1 MLEKSPEA
9 FKTISEAAEEL
20 GVEQHVLRFWETKF
34 TQIKPLKRR
43 GGRRYYRPEDME
55 VLHRIRHLLYK
66 QGFTIKGA
74 KQALNAKAPAAETAA
89 AVVEAHAMAQE
100 AAPKPR
106 KPAVPTAKPA
116 PEGQFDL
123 LSPAAAAPAAEAGL
137 GAQTRR
143 TLENVLEMLQAA
155 RKDLQSVT

>member
-34 TQIKPLKRR
+34 PQIKPLKRR

-55 VLHRIRHLLYK
+55 VLHRIRHLLYQ

-74 KQALNAKAPAAETAA
+74 KKAMQAKTPAEETAI
-89 AVVEAHAMAQE
+89 AVAEAKE
-100 AAPKPR
+100 AAQSTKAASKPV
-106 KPAVPTAKPA
+106 KPA
-116 PEGQFDL
+116 Q
-123 LSPAAAAPAAEAGL
+123 SPAAGQLDLLAGAAPAHTGIGPSE
-137 GAQTRR
+137 RK
-143 TLENVLEMLQAA
+143 TLEKILSALQSA
-155 RKDLQSVT
+155 RKGLQSAA

>member
-1 MLEKSPEA
+1 MADKSPEA

-55 VLHRIRHLLYK
+55 VLHRIQDLLHQ

-74 KQALNAKAPAAETAA
+74 KKLLNTRSVSPAE
-89 AVVEAHAMAQE
+89 E
-100 AAPKPR
+100 
-106 KPAVPTAKPA
+106 
-116 PEGQFDL
+116 
-123 LSPAAAAPAAEAGL
+123 PAAAQPTGKRKAKSDTAQLDLLGESTPAGL
-137 GAQTRR
+137 SPKQR
-143 TLENVLEMLQAA
+143 ESLQAVLHNLKA
-155 RKDLQSVT
+155 MRKRLQSVA

>member
-9 FKTISEAAEEL
+9 FRTISEAAEEL

-74 KQALNAKAPAAETAA
+74 KKAMQAKDPAEETAVAVAEAKEAAASQSPARPRTAAIPAA
-89 AVVEAHAMAQE
+89 
-100 AAPKPR
+100 
-106 KPAVPTAKPA
+106 
-116 PEGQFDL
+116 GQLDL
-123 LSPAAAAPAAEAGL
+123 LAAPAAEAPGI
-137 GAQTRR
+137 GAAERKA
-143 TLENVLEMLQAA
+143 LEKILASLQSA
-155 RKDLQSVT
+155 RKDLQSVA

>member
-74 KQALNAKAPAAETAA
+74 KKAMQAKDPAEETAIAVAEAKEAAHASKPAPKRNAPEGTAQLDLLAPAPAAQGIGTGE
-89 AVVEAHAMAQE
+89 
-100 AAPKPR
+100 R
-106 KPAVPTAKPA
+106 KALEKI
-116 PEGQFDL
+116 
-123 LSPAAAAPAAEAGL
+123 LS
-137 GAQTRR
+137 
-143 TLENVLEMLQAA
+143 TLQSA
-155 RKDLQSVT
+155 RKNLQSAA

>member
-1 MLEKSPEA
+1 MADKSPEA

-55 VLHRIRHLLYK
+55 VLHRIQDLLHQ

-74 KQALNAKAPAAETAA
+74 KKLLNTRSASPAEQPAAVPSKRKTKPDTA
-89 AVVEAHAMAQE
+89 QL
-100 AAPKPR
+100 
-106 KPAVPTAKPA
+106 
-116 PEGQFDL
+116 DL
-123 LSPAAAAPAAEAGL
+123 LGDPTPAGL
-137 GAQTRR
+137 SPKQR
-143 TLENVLEMLQAA
+143 ESLQAVLHNLKA
-155 RKDLQSVT
+155 VRKRLQSVA

>member
-43 GGRRYYRPEDME
+43 GGRRYYRPEDMD
-55 VLHRIRHLLYK
+55 VLHRIQHLLYK

-74 KQALNAKAPAAETAA
+74 KKALNAKDPAAETAA
-89 AVVEAHAMAQE
+89 AVTEAK
-100 AAPKPR
+100 AATPAKR
-106 KPAVPTAKPA
+106 KAGGKTA

-123 LSPAAAAPAAEAGL
+123 LSTAAPANGIDAK
-137 GAQTRR
+137 QRK
-143 TLENVLEMLQAA
+143 TLENVLASLKAA
-155 RKDLQSVT
+155 RKGLQSAA

>member
-1 MLEKSPEA
+1 MVEKSPEA

-74 KQALNAKAPAAETAA
+74 KKAMNAKEPDAETATAVAEAKDA
-89 AVVEAHAMAQE
+89 AKQVKAGGKTTPAT
-100 AAPKPR
+100 APNQLDLL
-106 KPAVPTAKPA
+106 ASPA
-116 PEGQFDL
+116 PQAA
-123 LSPAAAAPAAEAGL
+123 SQPAGMDAKTRTKLEETLAAL
-137 GAQTRR
+137 K
-143 TLENVLEMLQAA
+143 AA
-155 RKDLQSVT
+155 RKGLQSAA